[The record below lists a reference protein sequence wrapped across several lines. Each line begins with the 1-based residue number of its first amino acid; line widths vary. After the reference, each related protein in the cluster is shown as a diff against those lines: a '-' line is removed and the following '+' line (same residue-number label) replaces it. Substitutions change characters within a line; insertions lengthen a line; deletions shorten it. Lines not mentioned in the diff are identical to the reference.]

1 MTVVVS
7 GTTAS
12 PCRRQA
18 LPTMRESPVGA
29 LTDAEGEEKDRTA
42 FVWRRCRTSRAIE
55 GPSTTGAGS
64 RRGSM
69 LYRNSSL
76 RLTGSTFISFMFAPD
91 AKLRCHCSS
100 RTVGRARSSSRSSY
114 RPADQSHGAW
124 REPDGCLPSRDPVIA
139 FASRAYRRS

>member
-1 MTVVVS
+1 M
-7 GTTAS
+7 
-12 PCRRQA
+12 
-18 LPTMRESPVGA
+18 
-29 LTDAEGEEKDRTA
+29 DRTA

-91 AKLRCHCSS
+91 TKLRCHCSS

-114 RPADQSHGAW
+114 RPADQSRGAW

-139 FASRAYRRS
+139 FASRAHRRS